1 MNSVQINV
9 RTDKKTKR
17 EAQKVASD
25 LGLNL
30 SRLINAYLKELV
42 RSKTAEFSTKREKP
56 SPYLIRC
63 IKEAEEDIKKGN
75 YYSFDNPKEA
85 VKFLDKRIKKN
96 KDKAKKKK

>member
-9 RTDKKTKR
+9 RTDRETKI
-17 EAQKVASD
+17 EAQKVASS

-30 SRLINAYLKELV
+30 SRLINAYLKEII
-42 RSKTAEFSTKREKP
+42 RSKKVEFSTKREKP

-63 IKEAEEDIKKGN
+63 IKEAEEDIKNGD
-75 YYSFDNPKEA
+75 YYSFNNPKDA
-85 VKFLDKRIKKN
+85 VKFLDKIIKKS

>member
-9 RTDKKTKR
+9 RTDQKTKV
-17 EAQKVASD
+17 EAQKVASS

-30 SRLINAYLKELV
+30 SRLINAYLKEII
-42 RSKTAEFSTKREKP
+42 RSKKVEFSSNREKP

-63 IKEAEEDIKKGN
+63 IKRAEEDIKRGD
-75 YYSFDNPKEA
+75 YYSFNNTQDA
-85 VKFLDKRIKKN
+85 VKFLDKIIKKS